1 MLLINSFQR
10 HTKEKKNAHLFLVD
24 SDPDLKSCQFVIID
38 SNWRNR
44 DMFRCSET
52 KVFKNFFR
60 I

>member
-44 DMFRCSET
+44 DTLRCNEI
-52 KVFKNFFR
+52 KVF
-60 I
+60 